1 MNILIVKLSALGD
14 VVHTLPS
21 LAALRTLYPEA
32 HISWVIEEAASDLI
46 QDHPLLDRVLLSRRK
61 RWQAHPWAPETRRE
75 VRSFFMALRDRPYDL
90 VIDFHGL
97 FKSAILAYL
106 SGGKRRLGYASLQEL
121 SGLFYTE
128 RIPEDMD
135 KHAVDRYLD
144 FIRYLGMEDPP
155 VTFPI
160 PAPPGVKERAQ
171 TLLMQ
176 VGITG
181 DFIAINPVALWPTK
195 LWSEEQFASLADQIM
210 GELSIP
216 VLFTGGKDDVP
227 YITRI
232 LTALSHH
239 GINLAGCTSLREL
252 AEIYRRARLVIT
264 TDSGPMHIA
273 AAVGT
278 KTIALFG
285 PTDPRRT
292 GPYGGG
298 HKVIRLNLD
307 CSPCFRKTCH
317 DRRCMAGI
325 TPQMVFIA
333 VSSIINRSKEE

>member
-216 VLFTGGKDDVP
+216 VLLREGKMMSHTSRGSLPRFPITGLIWRGALP
-227 YITRI
+227 TRTCRN
-232 LTALSHH
+232 LPPGPPRHH
-239 GINLAGCTSLREL
+239 HRFWPHAHRRRCGNQDHCSLRPHGSTSYGTL
-252 AEIYRRARLVIT
+252 RWRAQSNSVEPRL
-264 TDSGPMHIA
+264 
-273 AAVGT
+273 
-278 KTIALFG
+278 
-285 PTDPRRT
+285 
-292 GPYGGG
+292 
-298 HKVIRLNLD
+298 
-307 CSPCFRKTCH
+307 
-317 DRRCMAGI
+317 
-325 TPQMVFIA
+325 
-333 VSSIINRSKEE
+333 